1 MIRKNI
7 QEIIDNIKFTEDVE
21 MYEAVLTLLK
31 VLSDIVKFDKNNYEN
46 DYLEVAFN
54 LIHNAYQIH
63 LEVKNDTN

>member
-31 VLSDIVKFDKNNYEN
+31 VLSDIVRFDKNNYEN
-46 DYLEVAFN
+46 DYLEIAFN

-63 LEVKNDTN
+63 LEVNNDTN

>member
-7 QEIIDNIKFTEDVE
+7 QEIIDNIKFNEDVK

-31 VLSDIVKFDKNNYEN
+31 VLSDIVRFDKNNYEN
-46 DYLEVAFN
+46 DYLEIAFN

>member
-7 QEIIDNIKFTEDVE
+7 KEIIDNIKFTEDVE

-31 VLSDIVKFDKNNYEN
+31 VLSDIVRFDKNNYEN

>member
-31 VLSDIVKFDKNNYEN
+31 VLSDIVRFDKNNYEN

>member
-7 QEIIDNIKFTEDVE
+7 QEIIDNIKFNEDVE

-31 VLSDIVKFDKNNYEN
+31 VLSDIVRFDKNNYEN
-46 DYLEVAFN
+46 DYLEIAFN